1 MKLIKQ
7 FNDWARLNE
16 ELENQEI
23 LPPDQM
29 AAIAAAANNVKDA
42 PKVGGT
48 GSYSGKQGEKA
59 GFTFSGKTVSKDL
72 GAALF
77 ANAQDKIN
85 IDSIEFKEAVEL
97 IKSLIFKA
105 GLGPMWNK
113 KTEDK
118 PLSATTYS
126 DAALESS
133 QSAINEAAK
142 TVKVGVAGGASA
154 VGGKSPDGKSAGYDN
169 AGLANRRRNN
179 FIAALKTALG
189 DEAQYVTFTSN
200 DPIVGIATVK
210 DSAAAKA
217 EQMVKITYPAYEYTT
232 IPIPGQSAID
242 GSSVATKITNL
253 DIDRSKLPVDPDLD
267 PNPGPEKSKLMI
279 VKIWYKGDK
288 SDFKK
293 KILQGTGSPAR
304 ELLDYSQSK
313 DLKFEG

>member
-23 LPPDQM
+23 LTPEQM
-29 AAIAAAANNVKDA
+29 AAMAAAANNVKDA
-42 PKVGGT
+42 PKIGGT

-59 GFTFSGKTVSKDL
+59 GFTFSGKTVSKEL

-113 KTEDK
+113 KTEAK
-118 PLSATTYS
+118 PLSATTFS
-126 DAALESS
+126 NAALESS
-133 QSAINEAAK
+133 QSAINEAA
-142 TVKVGVAGGASA
+142 TTITVGVAGGSSA
-154 VGGKSPDGKSAGYDN
+154 VGKSAGYDN

-179 FIAALKTALG
+179 FIAAIKTALG

-200 DPIVGIATVK
+200 DPIVGTATVK
-210 DSAAAKA
+210 DSAEAKK

-232 IPIPGQSAID
+232 TPKNMTTASD
-242 GSSVATKITNL
+242 TSSTETGTLGKNNPN
-253 DIDRSKLPVDPDLD
+253 PVNPD
-267 PNPGPEKSKLMI
+267 PNPGPEKSKMMI
-279 VKIWYKGDK
+279 IKIFYKGDK
-288 SDFKK
+288 AEFKK
-293 KILQGTGSPAR
+293 KILDGTGSPAR
-304 ELLDYSQSK
+304 ELSAGDYSK
-313 DLKFEG
+313 IGDLTFNG

>member
-23 LPPDQM
+23 LPPEKM
-29 AAIAAAANNVKDA
+29 AAIAAAANE
-42 PKVGGT
+42 PIVGIGLG
-48 GSYSGKQGEKA
+48 GSGQYSGKQGTKA
-59 GFTFSGKTVSKDL
+59 SFKSTGKLVSKDL
-72 GAALF
+72 SAALF

-126 DAALESS
+126 DAILESS

-142 TVKVGVAGGASA
+142 TVKVGVAGGSSA
-154 VGGKSPDGKSAGYDN
+154 VGKSAGYDN

-200 DPIVGIATVK
+200 DPIVGTATVK
-210 DSAAAKA
+210 DSAEAKK

-232 IPIPGQSAID
+232 IPIPGQSATD
-242 GSSVATKITNL
+242 ASSFATKITNL

>member
-85 IDSIEFKEAVEL
+85 IDSIEFKEAVKL

-113 KTEDK
+113 KTEAQ
-118 PLSATTYS
+118 PLSATTFS
-126 DAALESS
+126 NAALESS
-133 QSAINEAAK
+133 QSAINEAA
-142 TVKVGVAGGASA
+142 TTITVGVAGGSSA
-154 VGGKSPDGKSAGYDN
+154 VGKSSPDGKSAGYDN

>member
-23 LPPDQM
+23 LPPEKM
-29 AAIAAAANNVKDA
+29 AAIAAAANE
-42 PKVGGT
+42 PIVGIGLG
-48 GSYSGKQGEKA
+48 GSGQYSGKQGTKA
-59 GFTFSGKTVSKDL
+59 SFKSTGKLVSKDL
-72 GAALF
+72 SAALF

-126 DAALESS
+126 DAILESS

-142 TVKVGVAGGASA
+142 TVKVGVAGGSSA
-154 VGGKSPDGKSAGYDN
+154 VGKSAGYDN

-200 DPIVGIATVK
+200 DPIVGTATVK
-210 DSAAAKA
+210 DSAEAKK

-232 IPIPGQSAID
+232 IPIPGQSATD
-242 GSSVATKITNL
+242 ASSFATKITNL

-288 SDFKK
+288 TDFKK

>member
-23 LPPDQM
+23 LTPDQM
-29 AAIAAAANNVKDA
+29 KAIADAANSVKDA

-85 IDSIEFKEAVEL
+85 IDSAEFKAAVEL
-97 IKSLIFKA
+97 IKTLIYKA

-113 KTEDK
+113 KTNSN

-126 DAALESS
+126 DAVLEGS
-133 QSAINEAAK
+133 QIAINEAAK
-142 TVKVGVAGGASA
+142 TVNVGVAGGSSA
-154 VGGKSPDGKSAGYDN
+154 VGGKSADGKSAGYDN
-169 AGLANRRRNN
+169 AALANRRRNN

-200 DPIVGIATVK
+200 DPIVGTATVR
-210 DSAAAKA
+210 DSAEAKK

-232 IPIPGQSAID
+232 IPKLGTLPSDNTSVETGDPGKNNPNT
-242 GSSVATKITNL
+242 VN
-253 DIDRSKLPVDPDLD
+253 PDPT
-267 PNPGPEKSKLMI
+267 PGPEKSKMMI
-279 VKIWYKGDK
+279 IKIFYKGDK
-288 SDFKK
+288 AEFKK

-304 ELLDYSQSK
+304 ELLDYSQAK
-313 DLKFEG
+313 DLRFE